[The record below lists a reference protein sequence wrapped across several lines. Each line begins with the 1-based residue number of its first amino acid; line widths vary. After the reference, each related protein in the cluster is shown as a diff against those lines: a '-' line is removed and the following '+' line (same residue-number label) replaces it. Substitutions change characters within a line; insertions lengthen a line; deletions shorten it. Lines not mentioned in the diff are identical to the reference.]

1 MFGTVQRA
9 NDEPPALQ
17 VYRIVAGAI
26 SRGAYGAGSRLP
38 PERELSTR
46 VRVSRATLRVAL
58 RALQDDGLIEP
69 APGRGWHVTAAGVL
83 EEGAEAMPLSFTEMA
98 AARRLRASAEVLEQ
112 RTRTATIEEAEDL
125 GVAPGSDV
133 FCLDRLRKL
142 DDVPIA
148 LASARLP
155 VALTAAVVSL
165 DYTSGSLY
173 AALRER
179 CDIHPMRASYVL
191 QAKGATNG
199 GSRTARDGSRR
210 SRPDRRLQVFRPPRP
225 DIRGRAHHLPG
236 GQIPVPGKS
245 SGSPSVAAQG
255 RRKARATF
263 TFCESLS
270 TGATDGKHRHASPR
284 RSSA

>member
-191 QAKGATNG
+191 QAKGATNEVAELLG
-199 GSRTARDGSRR
+199 MAAGEAVLIGAYKCFDHLDRTFEVGRITYRGDRYRFRANLRDPRASLPRVAGKPEPHSRS
-210 SRPDRRLQVFRPPRP
+210 
-225 DIRGRAHHLPG
+225 
-236 GQIPVPGKS
+236 
-245 SGSPSVAAQG
+245 
-255 RRKARATF
+255 
-263 TFCESLS
+263 
-270 TGATDGKHRHASPR
+270 ASH
-284 RSSA
+284 